1 MACCADEAPCQH
13 QDYISRLRN
22 LHFSTII
29 LDPQIMQNSNRGFIK
44 ITFSDRKIYI
54 FSAFIRCGKTVFD
67 CVPVQNK
74 TIMITKHSNLQQIC
88 KTLTN
93 HSFAC
98 QSKLDWWLE
107 AKQLPSFL
115 FKLTSFGLFQNFFLT
130 QFRLQDWKNKRRD
143 VL

>member
-67 CVPVQNK
+67 CTRSEQDNHDYK
-74 TIMITKHSNLQQIC
+74 TFQLATNLQNTDKSFFCLPVLARLMTRSKTTSFFSVQI
-88 KTLTN
+88 N
-93 HSFAC
+93 FVWPF
-98 QSKLDWWLE
+98 SKLV
-107 AKQLPSFL
+107 
-115 FKLTSFGLFQNFFLT
+115 LT
-130 QFRLQDWKNKRRD
+130 QFRLQD
-143 VL
+143 

>member
-54 FSAFIRCGKTVFD
+54 FSAFNRWGKTVFD
-67 CVPVQNK
+67 CTGWKQDNHDYKTFQLATNLQNTDKSFFCLPVLARLMTRSKTTSFFSVQN
-74 TIMITKHSNLQQIC
+74 N
-88 KTLTN
+88 
-93 HSFAC
+93 FVWPF
-98 QSKLDWWLE
+98 SKLV
-107 AKQLPSFL
+107 
-115 FKLTSFGLFQNFFLT
+115 LT

>member
-54 FSAFIRCGKTVFD
+54 FSAFNRWRKTVFGGTRSEQD
-67 CVPVQNK
+67 NHDYKTFQLATNLQNTDKSFFCLPVLARLMTRSKTTSFFSVQN
-74 TIMITKHSNLQQIC
+74 N
-88 KTLTN
+88 
-93 HSFAC
+93 FVWPF
-98 QSKLDWWLE
+98 SKLV
-107 AKQLPSFL
+107 
-115 FKLTSFGLFQNFFLT
+115 LT
-130 QFRLQDWKNKRRD
+130 QFRLQD
-143 VL
+143 

>member
-54 FSAFIRCGKTVFD
+54 FSHSSGSKTVVLD
-67 CVPVQNK
+67 CTRWKQDNHDYE
-74 TIMITKHSNLQQIC
+74 TFQRAENLQNTDESYFCLPVLARLMTRSKTTSFFSVQI
-88 KTLTN
+88 N
-93 HSFAC
+93 FVWPF
-98 QSKLDWWLE
+98 SKLV
-107 AKQLPSFL
+107 
-115 FKLTSFGLFQNFFLT
+115 LT

>member
-54 FSAFIRCGKTVFD
+54 FSAFNRWGKTVFD
-67 CVPVQNK
+67 CTRSEQDNHDYKTFQLATNLQNTDKSFFCLPVQARLMTRSK
-74 TIMITKHSNLQQIC
+74 TTSFFSVQI
-88 KTLTN
+88 N
-93 HSFAC
+93 FVWPF
-98 QSKLDWWLE
+98 SKLV
-107 AKQLPSFL
+107 
-115 FKLTSFGLFQNFFLT
+115 LT
-130 QFRLQDWKNKRRD
+130 QFRHQD
-143 VL
+143 